1 MTRNQNCFLWT
12 CLSACLV
19 LSNLIVQ
26 WDYFPIQKAVVL
38 YLKNDLRN
46 LQTFLTTGNLYFKDG
61 CSHDLT
67 AIMPVRS
74 KDILQH
80 VLNHT
85 NILVRTWYLTEMQKM
100 RQHHHHPH
108 LHPLWYRVL
117 FYSLGWH
124 WTPSDP
130 PVSVSGVPRLQ
141 TCVTCPLFLF
151 EGKNHLSWANWLYG
165 LLRQT
170 THFHLLLVFKS
181 VSRKTFLSFLKNY
194 YFIFRDKVD
203 QDGLE
208 LTESCLCLPRAGWD

>member
-1 MTRNQNCFLWT
+1 M
-12 CLSACLV
+12 
-19 LSNLIVQ
+19 
-26 WDYFPIQKAVVL
+26 
-38 YLKNDLRN
+38 
-46 LQTFLTTGNLYFKDG
+46 
-61 CSHDLT
+61 
-67 AIMPVRS
+67 
-74 KDILQH
+74 
-80 VLNHT
+80 LNHT

-100 RQHHHHPH
+100 RQHHP
-108 LHPLWYRVL
+108 HPLWDRVL
-117 FYSLGWH
+117 LYSLGWH

-165 LLRQT
+165 LLRQM

-181 VSRKTFLSFLKNY
+181 VSRKTFSSFLKNY

-208 LTESCLCLPRAGWD
+208 LTEVLLPVPPGWVRLEVCGISPSLELSY